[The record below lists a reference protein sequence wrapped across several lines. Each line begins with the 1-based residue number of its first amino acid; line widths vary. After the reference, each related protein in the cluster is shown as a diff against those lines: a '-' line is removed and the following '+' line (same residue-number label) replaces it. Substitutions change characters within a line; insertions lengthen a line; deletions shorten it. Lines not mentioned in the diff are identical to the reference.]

1 MVITDIL
8 GIQRVNHK
16 KNLDINPGLDSV
28 LQQLIPLHAASL
40 HQIENN
46 FKFQPSFGGRAGDG
60 TGQNPTKKTI
70 HWRKGLYIHHINYL
84 ECNLSS
90 LKCVYIGT
98 SSAQ

>member
-60 TGQNPTKKTI
+60 TGQNPHQK
-70 HWRKGLYIHHINYL
+70 N
-84 ECNLSS
+84 NS
-90 LKCVYIGT
+90 LKEGLIH
-98 SSAQ
+98 SSHKLPRV